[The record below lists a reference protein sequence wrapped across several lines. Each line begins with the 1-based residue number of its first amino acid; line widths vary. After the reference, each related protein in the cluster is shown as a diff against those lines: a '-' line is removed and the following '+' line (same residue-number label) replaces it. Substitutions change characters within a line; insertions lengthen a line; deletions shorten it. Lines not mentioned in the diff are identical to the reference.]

1 VAPMYLKISRNSKT
15 GKTYLSIAHG
25 YWDKDR
31 GHTRTKIIEK
41 IGFLEDL
48 QKKYDDPI
56 AHFQKVVEE
65 MKEKAKAEEAEYSIT
80 AAKNKK
86 LEKNASKLMNYG
98 YAVIMKL
105 FYELAL
111 DQFLTNRQRGTGI
124 ECNTASIMKLLV
136 ISRILSPGSKKKAF
150 EERGRYFDF
159 ERKGAFELVDVY
171 RSLSH
176 FSKLAEDIQMLI
188 HDRISKRY
196 GRNMEVTYYDVT
208 NYYFEIDKEDCLR
221 KKGYGKDGKKSPLVQ
236 MGLSMDADGL
246 PISYE
251 VFPGNESEKLHLR
264 PMVKKLVTEYNA
276 GKVIVVADSAQNT
289 GNNVYYLDKGRQ
301 RYVFSQSIRGGGAD
315 FKKYVVDEKG
325 YEWLGEE
332 YKRKSRCVRREIAV
346 DFVSKSDPNE
356 TVKKKKMVD
365 QRQIVFYSEKYAARA
380 REERGRTLLKA
391 RGIVQ
396 NPGAY
401 TRATSYGALK
411 YIKDI
416 EFDKETGEVVV
427 SQKEPYIDWEAV
439 AEEEK
444 YDGYY
449 CIVTNVFDEGKD
461 RGKFGDDKII
471 EIYRGLWRIED
482 SFRVTK
488 SDLKTRPVYLSR
500 DDRIKAHFLTCY
512 ISLAIMRLIQKK
524 VKDRTGASY
533 SPSELSDAM
542 NNISCIN
549 ESENL
554 FQFYYRSDVTD
565 HLGEAFG
572 IDFTNERLTR
582 AEIKKTLGSVK
593 NQKISQ

>member
-1 VAPMYLKISRNSKT
+1 MYLKISRNSKT

-48 QKKYDDPI
+48 KKTYDDPV
-56 AHFQKVVEE
+56 AHFQKVVEG
-65 MKEKAKAEEAEYSIT
+65 MKEKAKAEEAEYAIT
-80 AAKNKK
+80 APKGKK
-86 LEKNASKLMNYG
+86 LEKNSSKLRNYG
-98 YAVIMKL
+98 YAIIMKL
-105 FYELAL
+105 YYELGL

-124 ECNTASIMKLLV
+124 ECNTSSIMKLLV
-136 ISRILSPGSKKKAF
+136 ISRILSPGSKKKAY
-150 EERGRYFDF
+150 EEKGRYFDF
-159 ERKGAFELVDVY
+159 EKNGAFQLVDVY

-176 FSKLAEDIQMLI
+176 FNGLAEDIQLLV
-188 HDRISKRY
+188 HGRISKKY
-196 GRNMEVTYYDVT
+196 GRNMEATYYDVT
-208 NYYFEIDKEDCLR
+208 NYYFEIDAEDRLR
-221 KKGYGKDGKKSPLVQ
+221 KKGYGKDGRKSPLVQ

-264 PMVKKLVTEYNA
+264 PMVKKLVTEFNA

-289 GNNVYYLDKGRQ
+289 GNNVYYLDKGRL
-301 RYVFSQSIRGGGAD
+301 RYVFSQSIRGGSAA
-315 FKKYVVDEKG
+315 FKKYVVDGKG
-325 YEWLGEE
+325 YEWHGEE
-332 YKRKSRCVRREIAV
+332 YKRKSRNERREITV
-346 DFVSKSDPNE
+346 DFVSGDDPDK
-356 TVKKKKMVD
+356 TVKKKRMVD

-380 REERGRTLLKA
+380 REERSRTLLKA
-391 RGIVQ
+391 QNIVQ

-401 TRATSYGALK
+401 TRATSCGALK

-416 EFDKETGEVVV
+416 EFDRETGEVVV
-427 SQKEPYIDWEAV
+427 SRKAPYLDLDAV

-461 RGKFGDDKII
+461 KGKFGDDKII

-500 DDRIKAHFLTCY
+500 GDRIGAHFLTCY
-512 ISLAIMRLIQKK
+512 IALVIVRLVQKI
-524 VKDRTGASY
+524 VKDRTGACY
-533 SPSELSDAM
+533 SPSELADAM

-549 ESENL
+549 ESENI

-582 AEIKKTLGSVK
+582 AEIKKNLGGVK
-593 NQKISQ
+593 K